1 MMNTSEVAIRC
12 GEHAF
17 TRLQKL
23 LPQQD
28 RLLPKIYQTT
38 DDQYVI
44 YWDNIYWYETYNSN
58 EAEIVKAFGQ
68 AFDYLEKRPFD
79 QNGDL
84 LPGYEFEFLKFETD
98 SGDYQYR
105 SNDWEVR
112 ICMEKSIRLPEKL
125 KELSPETGEESNA
138 YLVTFMCG
146 TTPCINLAIAK
157 TKEKVKE
164 YFANILNVKES
175 DFISIRLATEDDKR
189 PWIPVHHIPEY
200 PYVLHIEYSWG
211 DREPDQK
218 FSTKEDAWDK
228 AMSMAMTE
236 ADTASDEKED
246 GTAEIIIEKAKS
258 EISLVYPK
266 SAEENSFCRYYITKE
281 KGE

>member
-1 MMNTSEVAIRC
+1 MNTNEVAIRC

-105 SNDWEVR
+105 SYDILTSYVEQYGIYDFGGLTEILYEV
-112 ICMEKSIRLPEKL
+112 IKEVEEIDLLLCTDSGGKTYLIYTPSYPWTPKTEKEKELTEEKL
-125 KELSPETGEESNA
+125 ENMFRK
-138 YLVTFMCG
+138 YLRIVTDEQ
-146 TTPCINLAIAK
+146 L
-157 TKEKVKE
+157 
-164 YFANILNVKES
+164 
-175 DFISIRLATEDDKR
+175 
-189 PWIPVHHIPEY
+189 PVDYKSVEN
-200 PYVLHIEYSWG
+200 
-211 DREPDQK
+211 
-218 FSTKEDAWDK
+218 FS
-228 AMSMAMTE
+228 
-236 ADTASDEKED
+236 
-246 GTAEIIIEKAKS
+246 
-258 EISLVYPK
+258 
-266 SAEENSFCRYYITKE
+266 
-281 KGE
+281 